1 MEQKERERW
10 DAIVIGSG
18 LGGLSCAAYLAAAG
32 KRVLVLESHHV
43 AGGNSQDFRRRIRGR
58 EYEFDVGIHYI
69 GECGPEGL
77 ITTILRGVGLAE
89 RVVFR
94 PLEPDGYS
102 TLIFPDFT
110 FRIPASWDKY
120 RARLIEQFPGEAEPL
135 GQVVDILRQVGR
147 DGRRVQAGDLSFA
160 ELPVEAPLFMQWG
173 VRPVT
178 DLFAEY
184 GISRQAQAVIVGE
197 SGAYA
202 VPPGRTPV
210 ALQAG
215 FTDHY
220 MRGAYYPE
228 GGGQVIAGRLVEA
241 IRAYGGEVRTRARVG
256 NIRVENGRALG
267 VTMHRDG
274 RLIDAPIVVSNADL
288 KRTVI
293 DLVGRDHFA
302 PATVGQVESYRMALP
317 LFVVYL
323 GLKTDLAQRALPNTN
338 WFLYDSYDIEGMYA
352 KMDAGEMPD
361 DDFIY
366 LTVASIKDPTNR
378 HLAPEGYTNLQVMTL
393 VPRDYALW
401 HVGTGPADAGNA
413 YHVDPEYRRRKNEL
427 AERLI
432 AGAERILPGIREH
445 IDWREA
451 ATPITQERFTRST
464 GGTSYGVELSCDQA
478 GPMRMGPE
486 TEIEGLYLCG
496 ASTPSGHGIG
506 SVLRSGVI
514 AAGAALDTN
523 LLRMVNA
530 GEVLGDR
537 DRLPPLREDW
547 DPLRECG

>member
-1 MEQKERERW
+1 MEEKERERW

-18 LGGLSCAAYLAAAG
+18 LGGLSSAAYLAAAG
-32 KRVLVLESHHV
+32 KRTLVLESHHV

-58 EYEFDVGIHYI
+58 EYEFDVGLHYI
-69 GECGPEGL
+69 GECGPDGL

-110 FRIPASWDKY
+110 FRIPASWEKY

-160 ELPVEAPLFMQWG
+160 QLPEEAPLFMQWG

-184 GISRQAQAVIVGE
+184 KISRQAQAVIVGE

-241 IRAYGGEVRTRARVG
+241 IRAYGGEVRTRARVE

-267 VTMHRDG
+267 VRMHKDG

-288 KRTVI
+288 KRTVT
-293 DLVGRDHFA
+293 DLVGREHFS
-302 PATVGQVESYRMALP
+302 PTTVGQVDSYRMALP

-323 GLKTDLAQRALPNTN
+323 GLKTDLSQRALPNTN

-393 VPRDYALW
+393 VPRLRAW
-401 HVGTGPADAGNA
+401 HVEKDQDAGNA
-413 YHVDPEYRRRKNEL
+413 HVAGVSPKERAGQAHRGRRR
-427 AERLI
+427 
-432 AGAERILPGIREH
+432 IRSGETSTGGGH
-445 IDWREA
+445 
-451 ATPITQERFTRST
+451 PITQERFTSST
-464 GGTSYGVELSCDQA
+464 GGTSYGIELSCDQA

-496 ASTPSGHGIG
+496 GGTPSGHGIG
-506 SVLRSGVI
+506 SVLRSGVA

-547 DPLRECG
+547 DALRECG